1 MHTVWEDLL
10 EALGTHLLL
19 ELEGCSPELLDD
31 LDYIRDSMVSAAS
44 ETGGTIVG
52 QTFHKFAPTGVT
64 GVVAI
69 AESHLCIHTWPER
82 QYAAADIFTCGVGFD
97 PNRAAELIIAKLG
110 CQRPTIRE
118 VSRGPVPAAPTMP
131 STPSLA

>member
-1 MHTVWEDLL
+1 M

-19 ELEGCSPELLDD
+19 ELEACRPELLDD

-44 ETGGTIVG
+44 ETGATIVG
-52 QTFHKFAPTGVT
+52 QTFHKFSPTGVT

-82 QYAAADIFTCGVGFD
+82 RYAAADIFTCGTGFD
-97 PNRAAELIIAKLG
+97 PNGAAELIIEKLG
-110 CQRPTIRE
+110 CERPTIRE
-118 VSRGPVPAAPTMP
+118 VSRGPIAAPTL
-131 STPSLA
+131 S

>member
-1 MHTVWEDLL
+1 L

-44 ETGGTIVG
+44 ETGATIVG
-52 QTFHKFAPTGVT
+52 ETFHKFSPTGVT

-82 QYAAADIFTCGVGFD
+82 RYAAADIFTCGVGFD
-97 PNRAAELIIAKLG
+97 PNKAAQLIIEKLR
-110 CQRPTIRE
+110 CERPTIRKM
-118 VSRGPVPAAPTMP
+118 SRGPVA
-131 STPSLA
+131 TPSAAITSTLA